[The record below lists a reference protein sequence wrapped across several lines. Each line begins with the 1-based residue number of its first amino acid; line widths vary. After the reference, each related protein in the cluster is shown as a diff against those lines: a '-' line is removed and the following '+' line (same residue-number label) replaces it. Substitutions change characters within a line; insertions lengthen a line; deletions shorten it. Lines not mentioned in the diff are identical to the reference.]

1 MQVVIGRQNGIFW
14 WVTLKKF
21 FLARHLI
28 IYSIVHMYLLYYYF
42 LIIFT
47 TIIIS
52 EPHKNKGK
60 ARKPL
65 PIDAFQILKSKLSL
79 EYELYEFLKARLK
92 LQSRKLKQWRLYK
105 SKKPV
110 IKMDEIRKLK
120 YRTQI

>member
-1 MQVVIGRQNGIFW
+1 M
-14 WVTLKKF
+14 
-21 FLARHLI
+21 LI
-28 IYSIVHMYLLYYYF
+28 YF
-42 LIIFT
+42 SFKELQQSF
-47 TIIIS
+47 IIS
-52 EPHKNKGK
+52 EPRKNKGK

-65 PIDAFQILKSKLSL
+65 PNDAFQILKSKLSL

-92 LQSRKLKQWRLYK
+92 LQSRKLKQWRLYN